1 MNGSIT
7 MPGRSKKIPEEFKT
21 YEEAAEFWD
30 THDSTDYL
38 DELEEIEIKVNIQ
51 KRHYLIEVEMNTAEM
66 LQESARKKGIPVNLL
81 ANELLQKQLAE
92 AE

>member
-1 MNGSIT
+1 
-7 MPGRSKKIPEEFKT
+7 MPKKSKKIPDEFNT
-21 YEEAAEFWD
+21 YEAAAEFWD

-38 DELEEIEIKVNIQ
+38 DELEEIEMKVDIQ
-51 KRHYLIEVEMNTAEM
+51 KHHFLIEVEMNTAEL
-66 LQESARKKGIPVNLL
+66 LQKNARKKGIPVSFL